1 MSTPER
7 VARVATTL
15 SLPANKVS
23 HTVALLDEGNTV
35 PFIAR
40 YRKERTG
47 GLDEVQIRDV
57 ARELERADQFLARR
71 QSILDSL
78 AKQGALTAELR
89 RSITEAADL
98 HTLED
103 LYAPHRPRRTTRA
116 TRARQAGLEPV
127 ARGMR
132 QGLDLNALARRHTSD
147 AYPSVDEVLAGAR
160 DIVAEEIADDPEL
173 RRRLREVVR
182 EHGSLISK
190 KRRGTQPDPTFELY
204 LDFDQRLA
212 RVKPHQVL
220 AIRRGEKEKALSSK
234 LSADEERQ
242 LRWINRH
249 VFQGRARRNQHH
261 LELATQDGYQRLLF
275 PAIARDVRGEV
286 EREADRHAIDVFSLN
301 LKNLLLQAPMPGKR
315 VMGIDPGFR
324 TGCKIA
330 IVDDGGDVLHTD
342 HVYVHDR
349 RKQDAPARIARLV
362 SKHRVELVAI
372 GNGTASRETEEV
384 VAEAIQGGM
393 SARYAIVDEAGA
405 SVYSASELAR
415 GELPGL
421 DVSLRGA
428 VSIARRLQD
437 PLAELIKIDPK
448 SIGVGMYQHDV
459 DQKELER
466 CLEAVIEDVVHA
478 VGVDLNTASP
488 SLLSHVAGIGP
499 TLAERI
505 VAHRAER
512 GTLRARAELKDVKG
526 LGAKTFEQCA
536 GFLRVRD
543 GEEPLDDTSIHP
555 EHYAFA
561 RAILRAAG
569 AARPGGEFA
578 ERLSELRKSGG
589 LERLAGEHAV
599 GRATLEDIVEAL
611 RRPGRDPREEL
622 DAPQLRADVLSVDD
636 LVEGM
641 RLTGTVRNVVDFGAF
656 VDIGLKNDGLVH
668 VSELADRYVKN
679 PHDVV
684 SVGDRVEVVVL
695 SVDKQRGRIGLS
707 MKR

>member
-1 MSTPER
+1 M
-7 VARVATTL
+7 V
-15 SLPANKVS
+15 
-23 HTVALLDEGNTV
+23 
-35 PFIAR
+35 
-40 YRKERTG
+40 
-47 GLDEVQIRDV
+47 
-57 ARELERADQFLARR
+57 
-71 QSILDSL
+71 
-78 AKQGALTAELR
+78 
-89 RSITEAADL
+89 
-98 HTLED
+98 
-103 LYAPHRPRRTTRA
+103 
-116 TRARQAGLEPV
+116 
-127 ARGMR
+127 
-132 QGLDLNALARRHTSD
+132 
-147 AYPSVDEVLAGAR
+147 GAR
-160 DIVAEEIADDPEL
+160 DINAEDVAYDPEL

-182 EHGSLISK
+182 EHGSLVSK
-190 KRRGTQPDPTFELY
+190 KRRGAEPDPTFELY
-204 LDFDQRLA
+204 LDFDQRLG

-249 VFQGRARRNQHH
+249 VIQGRARRNQHQ
-261 LELATQDGYQRLLF
+261 LEQATQDGYQRLLF
-275 PAIARDVRGEV
+275 PAIERDVRGEL
-286 EREADRHAIDVFSLN
+286 ETQADKHAIDVFSLN
-301 LKNLLLQAPMPGKR
+301 LKNLLLRAPMPGKR

-330 IVDDGGDVLHTD
+330 IVDERGDVLHTD
-342 HVYVHDR
+342 HIYVHDR
-349 RKQDAPARIARLV
+349 RKDDAAGRIARLV
-362 SKHRVELVAI
+362 SRHRVELVAI

-384 VAEAIQGGM
+384 VADAIRDGM
-393 SARYAIVDEAGA
+393 TARYAIIDEAGA

-415 GELPGL
+415 DELPGL

-437 PLAELIKIDPK
+437 PLAELIKIDPR

-466 CLEAVIEDVVHA
+466 SLGAVIEDVVNA

-488 SLLSHVAGIGP
+488 SLLEHIAGIGP
-499 TLAERI
+499 KLAERI
-505 VAHRAER
+505 VAHRASH
-512 GTLRARAELKDVKG
+512 GSLRARADLKKVKG

-543 GEEPLDDTSIHP
+543 GKEPLDDTSIHP
-555 EHYAFA
+555 ENYAFA

-569 AARPGGEFA
+569 ARRPGPE
-578 ERLSELRKSGG
+578 LSDALARLRKEGA
-589 LERLAGEHAV
+589 LARLAEQHGV
-599 GRATLEDIVEAL
+599 GGATLEDIVEAL
-611 RRPGRDPREEL
+611 RRPGRDPREDL

-668 VSELADRYVKN
+668 ISELADRFVAN

-684 SVGDRVEVVVL
+684 SVGDRVEVMVL
-695 SVDKQRGRIGLS
+695 SIDKKRGRIGLS